1 MVAWKYLLAEVGVVV
16 GGLELEEP
24 EFGSKLC
31 YLQAVPTL
39 DESLKYTEPQLSH
52 LYSGDNNSVSPRGL

>member
-1 MVAWKYLLAEVGVVV
+1 M
-16 GGLELEEP
+16 ELEKP
-24 EFGSKLC
+24 EFESKLC

-52 LYSGDNNSVSPRGL
+52 LYSGDDNSVSPRGL